1 MKDRDKI
8 GVAQQLYLLLSRSWR
23 MVIRDPQATVMKF
36 AQYAFVTVFT
46 SLLFLRLKDDAG
58 GIESKAGNLF
68 SVLFI
73 FSFMPAQ
80 GVILLCT
87 GSVLLDMPL
96 TFDA

>member
-8 GVAQQLYLLLSRSWR
+8 GVAQQLHLLLNRSWR

-36 AQYAFVTVFT
+36 VQYAFVTVFA
-46 SLLFLRLKDDAG
+46 SLLFLRLDDDG
-58 GIESKAGNLF
+58 RGIQSKAGNVF
-68 SVLFI
+68 SVLLL

-87 GSVLLDMPL
+87 SVISI
-96 TFDA
+96 